1 MDHTGPKANAL
12 NIDVDTLCAIISRIK
27 VTRNTYRRAK
37 GRLETIGNIV
47 KAIPRLE
54 EGVGKLEKSF
64 SSKVAEIRKIGNFD
78 EPWIGRTMDR
88 LARLRI
94 ENMGGEEP
102 TETEPEVDPEA
113 EAGSDPTGIRIPSGN
128 QGSGSSHPKGH

>member
-12 NIDVDTLCAIISRIK
+12 NIDVDTLCAIISCIK

-37 GRLETIGNIV
+37 GRLETIGTIV

-64 SSKVAEIRKIGNFD
+64 SSKVAEIRKIGHFD
-78 EPWIGRTMDR
+78 EPWIGRTMDK

-102 TETEPEVDPEA
+102 EETEPEADLEA
-113 EAGSDPTGIRIPSGN
+113 EDGSDPTEIRIPPDDQESD
-128 QGSGSSHPKGH
+128 SSHPKRH